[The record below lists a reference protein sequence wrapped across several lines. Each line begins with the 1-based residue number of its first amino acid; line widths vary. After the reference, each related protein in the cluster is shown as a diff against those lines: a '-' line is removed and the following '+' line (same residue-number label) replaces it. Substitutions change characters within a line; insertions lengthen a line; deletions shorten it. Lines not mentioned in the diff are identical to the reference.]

1 MRTKYAIMAIL
12 MLLTGMVHSQ
22 SQYKV
27 ARNTYLKKN
36 PDAYSDN
43 ISFIP
48 EGTTIFKVAS
58 TDYPYFLVK
67 YNGEDGYVNRLDLT
81 TQTGTSSSPE
91 TFPLEEPEIEEPPIV
106 EPEVE
111 RENEPSEEVVKESW
125 KSWLV
130 LPQLPKFTLDKKYLW
145 GLLIIPVLFLTLLIL
160 SLLRSRKRKVN
171 LQEDYYSSLGNQE
184 NKNFWDQQDKTS
196 WEQQDKTIHNQQE
209 KTTFDNTYS
218 EPIKVHRWQ
227 DFPGKDDKTI
237 IDR

>member
-1 MRTKYAIMAIL
+1 MRMKYAIMAIL
-12 MLLTGMVHSQ
+12 MFLTGIVHSQ
-22 SQYKV
+22 SQFKV
-27 ARNTYLKKN
+27 SRNTYLKKN

-48 EGTTIFKVAS
+48 EGTTLFKLAS
-58 TDYPYFLVK
+58 TDYPYFLVN
-67 YNGEDGYVNRLDLT
+67 YNGEDGYVNRFDLT
-81 TQTGTSSSPE
+81 TNEATSLPE
-91 TFPLEEPEIEEPPIV
+91 PLPFEEPEIEEPPIV
-106 EPEVE
+106 EPADE

-160 SLLRSRKRKVN
+160 SLLRARKRKIN
-171 LQEDYYSSLGNQE
+171 LQEDYYSSPGNQE
-184 NKNFWDQQDKTS
+184 NKNFWEQQDKTS

>member
-1 MRTKYAIMAIL
+1 MGRGSADIIIGEES
-12 MLLTGMVHSQ
+12 LLLRAG
-22 SQYKV
+22 KV
-27 ARNTYLKKN
+27 LE
-36 PDAYSDN
+36 
-43 ISFIP
+43 FIP
-48 EGTTIFKVAS
+48 NTSSISVSAS
-58 TDYPYFLVK
+58 IYLPFYNGEWWSVLVNSGSDGFTLYAADK
-67 YNGEDGYVNRLDLT
+67 NYNGEDGYVNRLDLT
-81 TQTGTSSSPE
+81 TQNGTSSSPE
-91 TFPLEEPEIEEPPIV
+91 TFPLEEPEIEEPTIV
-106 EPEVE
+106 EPADE

-130 LPQLPKFTLDKKYLW
+130 LPKISWDEKYLW

-171 LQEDYYSSLGNQE
+171 LQEDYYSSSGNQE